1 MNEFAKKILVLVEK
15 SQDIIITSHLSPD
28 EDAIASVLSLYHYLS
43 NKYPGKNI
51 TPLLASTSLDQYQS
65 FTNYSDIQFVSD
77 IKDHLSDKD
86 LLIMLDGSQYSRFT
100 NSPKV
105 IKNFQGKTV
114 CIDHHPN
121 KPDDFDLSLVKDDAT
136 SATELIYNLF
146 YKNEDINPQVA
157 QVLLVGILGDTGN
170 FAYLPPDQSHVFSI
184 AQRLLT
190 LADTDIQS
198 LQSRYRSIDPQIFKL
213 IKKLINNT
221 DHHQIENWPPVQ
233 TSFLTRQ
240 DIKKCLPAQVSEA
253 SHIYMSHYLRH
264 LTGYPWGAVF
274 TPKPDK
280 SVKISLRSL
289 PDGTNVRKIME
300 RIGIGGGHNLAAG
313 GAYQPDTNQALKAQK
328 AKQIF
333 LDWLKNNQP
342 NSK

>member
-1 MNEFAKKILVLVEK
+1 MSKFSKQFTALAKKSESIA
-15 SQDIIITSHLSPD
+15 ITSHLSPD
-28 EDAIASVLSLYHYLS
+28 EDAIASVLSLYHYL
-43 NKYPGKNI
+43 KDKFPQKNI
-51 TPLLASTSLDQYQS
+51 TPFLVSTSLNQYQS
-65 FTNYSDIQFVSD
+65 FSGFSDIKFVSD

-100 NSPKV
+100 NNPKA
-105 IKNFQGKTV
+105 IKEFPGKTI
-114 CIDHHPN
+114 CIDHHRN
-121 KPDDFDLSLVKDDAT
+121 QPDDFDLSLVKDDAT
-136 SATELIYNLF
+136 SATELIYNHF
-146 YKNEDINPQVA
+146 YKDQDISPKIA
-157 QVLLVGILGDTGN
+157 QILLMGILGDTGN
-170 FAYLPPDQSHVFSI
+170 FAYLPPSQSHVFSI

-213 IKKLINNT
+213 IKQLINNT
-221 DHHQIENWPPVQ
+221 DHHQIENWPPAQ

-240 DIKKCLPAQVSEA
+240 DTQDSLPAQISEA

-274 TPKPDK
+274 TPKPDN

-289 PDGTNVRKIME
+289 PDVVNVRHIVE
-300 RIGIGGGHNLAAG
+300 RIGIGGGHDLAAG
-313 GAYQPDTNQALKAQK
+313 GTYQSESDQAQK
-328 AKQIF
+328 VKEAKQNF
-333 LDWLKNNQP
+333 LDWLQNNRP